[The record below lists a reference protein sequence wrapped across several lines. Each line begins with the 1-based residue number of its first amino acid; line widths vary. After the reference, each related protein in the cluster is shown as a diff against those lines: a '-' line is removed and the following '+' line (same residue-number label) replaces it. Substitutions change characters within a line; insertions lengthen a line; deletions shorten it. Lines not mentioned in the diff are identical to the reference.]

1 MKLINARQVWTEAQ
15 HELNASISA
24 VAIERAESAPVK
36 TGGRIG
42 KREVQF
48 PALGSEK
55 GEEAARFAVPG
66 QRISINET
74 RRTPIG
80 RSTARAAHLATIGKV
95 LRAIDTLPFQVQQF
109 GHYLY
114 HPAMNMRH
122 LLNAVLLV
130 TAKAQLPGLTSA
142 KRVKAQYLV
151 TLALQSYKGEVHG
164 AASWGPARVAA
175 EMKEFFGV
183 TIEPKHW
190 NRDWLDLWESLKE
203 VIKEVDIQAQQPI
216 WQVIHSENDEKAA

>member
-15 HELNASISA
+15 HESNASISA
-24 VAIERAESAPVK
+24 VVIDRVESAPVK

-42 KREVQF
+42 KRDAKF
-48 PALGSEK
+48 PAMGSDK
-55 GEEAARFAVPG
+55 GEEAGSFSVPG
-66 QRISINET
+66 QRISISET
-74 RRTPIG
+74 RRTSAG

-122 LLNAVLLV
+122 LLNAVLLI
-130 TAKAQLPGLTSA
+130 TAKAALPDLTSA

-151 TLALQSYKGEVHG
+151 TLALQSYKGEVAG
-164 AASWGPARVAA
+164 SAEWGPARVAA
-175 EMKEFFGV
+175 EMNAFFGV
-183 TIEPKHW
+183 NIDPKNW
-190 NRDWLDLWESLKE
+190 TRDWLDLWESLKE

-216 WQVIHSENDEKAA
+216 WQVIHAEKDQEAA

>member
-15 HELNASISA
+15 HESNASISA
-24 VAIERAESAPVK
+24 AAIERSASAPVK
-36 TGGRIG
+36 KGARM
-42 KREVQF
+42 RRHEAVF
-48 PALGSEK
+48 AALGEDK
-55 GEEAARFAVPG
+55 EERIEIVR
-66 QRISINET
+66 QRISISET
-74 RRTPIG
+74 RRTPVG

-114 HPAMNMRH
+114 HPAMTMRH

-130 TAKAQLPGLTSA
+130 TAKAALLDLTSA

-164 AASWGPARVAA
+164 AAEWGPARVAA
-175 EMKEFFGV
+175 EMQNFFGV
-183 TIEPKHW
+183 TIDPKNW
-190 NRDWLDLWESLKE
+190 KRDWLGLWESLKE
-203 VIKEVDIQAQQPI
+203 VITEVDIQAQQPL
-216 WQVIHSENDEKAA
+216 WQVIQLENDQEAA